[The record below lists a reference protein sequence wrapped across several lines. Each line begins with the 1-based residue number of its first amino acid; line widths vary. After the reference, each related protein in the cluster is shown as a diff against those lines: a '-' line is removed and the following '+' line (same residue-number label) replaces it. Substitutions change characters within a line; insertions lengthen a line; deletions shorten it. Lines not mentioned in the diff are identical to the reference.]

1 MVKVKKEP
9 WLGVIFNSVS
19 RNLYKYWVT
28 AKAIICSSTFIISL
42 SFTII
47 CLGFFLVKKDKMLF
61 SLSEPIVFLLSKLPG
76 SVVMAIAQDVF
87 LWVVGIV
94 SVLLSLMTIC
104 FKGTKTILLVGSLSI
119 IAGVFI
125 FIIRLTLWG
134 FLPLLFG
141 IYPFLK
147 YAGLPENGNKN
158 IGLRKQIPFTVLV
171 IVFLC
176 MFALYCAIPG
186 SLIYRGW
193 SCIG

>member
-1 MVKVKKEP
+1 MIKVKKEP
-9 WLGVIFNSVS
+9 WLGMIFNSIS
-19 RNLYKYWVT
+19 RNLCKYWVT
-28 AKAIICSSTFIISL
+28 AKAIICGSTFIISL

-47 CLGFFLVKKDKMLF
+47 CLGFFFVNKDKILF
-61 SLSEPIVFLLSKLPG
+61 FLPETMVFLLSKLPG
-76 SVVMAIAQDVF
+76 SVVMAIAQDIF

-104 FKGTKTILLVGSLSI
+104 LKGTKTILLVGVLSI

-158 IGLRKQIPFTVLV
+158 IGIKKQIPFTVLM
-171 IVFLC
+171 IVLLC
-176 MFALYCAIPG
+176 LLAFYCIIPG
-186 SLIYRGW
+186 NKIYRVW
-193 SCIG
+193 SFVG